1 MSMEIQTT
9 ETYYYKMQYVLLEN
23 IEYVHFKF
31 IP

>member
-1 MSMEIQTT
+1 MLMDIQTT
-9 ETYYYKMQYVLLEN
+9 ETYYYTIQYVLLEN